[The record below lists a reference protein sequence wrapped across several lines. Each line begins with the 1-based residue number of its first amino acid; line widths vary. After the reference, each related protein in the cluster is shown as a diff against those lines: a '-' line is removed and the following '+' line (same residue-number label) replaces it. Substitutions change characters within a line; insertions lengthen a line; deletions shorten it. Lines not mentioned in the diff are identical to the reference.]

1 MDTERKKQLSEIRE
15 ELRQLVD
22 MIHEIS
28 VKEAALGRRLDPI
41 EKAAMELR
49 DDRVSFAVRDA
60 YISLINAGR
69 MFTHAHLDL
78 NVPPTVFLTEQ
89 ERGERAA

>member
-1 MDTERKKQLSEIRE
+1 MDTERKKRLHEIRE
-15 ELRQLVD
+15 ELGQLQD
-22 MIHEIS
+22 MIHALS
-28 VKEAALGRRLDPI
+28 VKEAGLARRLDPI

-69 MFTHAHLDL
+69 MFTQIHLDL
-78 NVPPTVFLTEQ
+78 TVPPTVFLTEQ
-89 ERGERAA
+89 EQKERAA